1 MNKLRTGLH
10 CLFLILLPVSS
21 GVLSFL
27 ATGGV
32 LVDTDNDLVM
42 AAAAVPSATR
52 VWSRRGMCASSDLWT
67 ADDAGSSSLVLAASW
82 EMTPTEARSPAPPSA
97 ALLPPAAAP
106 MVLSCSTKRSC
117 TMVRSGNRSLAI
129 ACARTSGDI
138 FRQSIRRHRRFL
150 SALLSSGCSCTP
162 YARRNILTTSNPA

>member
-10 CLFLILLPVSS
+10 CLFLVLLSS

-32 LVDTDNDLVM
+32 LVDTNSDLVM
-42 AAAAVPSATR
+42 AAAAAPSATR
-52 VWSRRGMCASSDLWT
+52 AWSRRGLCTSDLWS
-67 ADDAGSSSLVLAASW
+67 ADDAGSSSLVLAASR
-82 EMTPTEARSPAPPSA
+82 EMTPTEARSAAPPSA
-97 ALLPPAAAP
+97 AWLPPAAP

-117 TMVRSGNRSLAI
+117 TMVRSGIRSLAI
-129 ACARTSGDI
+129 ACARTSGDS
-138 FRQSIRRHRRFL
+138 FRQSIRRHSRFL

-162 YARRNILTTSNPA
+162 YVRRNILINSNPS